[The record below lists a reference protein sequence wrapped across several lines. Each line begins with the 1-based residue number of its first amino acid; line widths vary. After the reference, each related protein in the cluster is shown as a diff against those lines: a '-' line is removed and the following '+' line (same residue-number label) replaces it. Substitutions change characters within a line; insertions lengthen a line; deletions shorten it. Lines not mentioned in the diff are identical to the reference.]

1 MARVLVVDDEAIIT
15 MQLEEKISSMGHK
28 VVGMTS
34 SGEDAIAKAR
44 AIKPDIIL
52 MDIVMPGKINGIA
65 AAKVINKELGIPV
78 IFITSYADDKIIEEV
93 KLVNPYGYIVKPF
106 NELELKAAVQLALS
120 RKKSEESY
128 PKKRGPIKGRGVDKA
143 RDESDDTTEP
153 DTPIAPESKTV
164 LLNNFYQG
172 LLLVL
177 YAPPQTNEAIYKTS
191 IEYGLTN
198 SHHIFFA
205 YHHSRIPKY
214 FNKEIQNGRIITHRL
229 KRGELDTVIPA
240 IGKHRAASQEAE
252 RPKDRKTENPLIW
265 QILIDFSDPED
276 LVQICAI
283 KEYILK
289 MMTEG
294 SPVSGIIALNIE
306 QLSREQI
313 ESVSAGITKVIVST
327 GDETSISIA
336 NHSYPLESLTIVPQA
351 MVDEIVRKS
360 LEPLIL
366 SILNR
371 PLSGYDI
378 VHEIHSRHNVLIPQS
393 RIYTILYELEGQ
405 GILEVKT
412 SGKSK
417 LYVPTE
423 PGKVYI
429 RQKVNEFKFTFQHIF
444 GGVAHEGESISSA
457 K

>member
-65 AAKVINKELGIPV
+65 AAKVIHKELGIPV

-93 KLVNPYGYIVKPF
+93 KRVNPYGYIVKPF
-106 NELELKAAVQLALS
+106 NELELKAAVQLALF
-120 RKKSEESY
+120 RKKSEESE
-128 PKKRGPIKGRGVDKA
+128 PGKRGLKKGRGVDKV
-143 RDESDDTTEP
+143 RDESDDVTEP
-153 DTPIAPESKTV
+153 EATIAPESKTV

-172 LLLVL
+172 LILVL

-205 YHHSRIPKY
+205 YHQSRIPKY

-229 KRGELDTVIPA
+229 KKGELDLVIPA
-240 IGKHRAASQEAE
+240 IEKHRAASQE
-252 RPKDRKTENPLIW
+252 PKKPPIW
-265 QILIDFSDPED
+265 QILIDFSDTGD
-276 LVQICAI
+276 LQQICAI
-283 KEYILK
+283 KEHILK
-289 MMTEG
+289 MMTDG
-294 SPVSGIIALNIE
+294 LLVSAIIALNIE
-306 QLSREQI
+306 QLNREQI

-327 GDETSISIA
+327 GDESSVSIA
-336 NHSYPLESLTIVPQA
+336 DHSYPLESLTIVPQA

-366 SILNR
+366 SILTR

-444 GGVAHEGESISSA
+444 GGVAHEGESIRSA

>member
-1 MARVLVVDDEAIIT
+1 MARVLVVDDEAVIT
-15 MQLEEKISSMGHK
+15 MQLEERISSMGHK
-28 VVGMTS
+28 VVGMAS
-34 SGEDAIAKAR
+34 SGEGAIAKAR
-44 AIKPDIIL
+44 TTKPDIIL
-52 MDIVMPGKINGIA
+52 MDIVMPGKTNGIA
-65 AAKVINKELGIPV
+65 AAKVIDKELGIPV

-93 KLVNPYGYIVKPF
+93 KQVNPYGYIVKPF
-106 NELELKAAVQLALS
+106 NELELKAAVQLALF
-120 RKKSEESY
+120 RKKSEESE
-128 PKKRGPIKGRGVDKA
+128 PGKRGHQKGRGVNKA
-143 RDESDDTTEP
+143 GDVSGDTTEP
-153 DTPIAPESKTV
+153 DASIVPESKTV

-172 LLLVL
+172 LILVL

-191 IEYGLTN
+191 IEYGLAN

-214 FNKEIQNGRIITHRL
+214 FNKEIQNGGIIPHRL

-240 IGKHRAASQEAE
+240 IEKHRAASQETK
-252 RPKDRKTENPLIW
+252 RPPIW
-265 QILIDFSDPED
+265 QILIDFSDTGD

-289 MMTEG
+289 MAPEG

-306 QLSREQI
+306 LLSREQI

-378 VHEIHSRHNVLIPQS
+378 VHEIHSRYNVLIPQS

-417 LYVPTE
+417 LYAPTE
-423 PGKVYI
+423 RGDAYI
-429 RQKVNEFKFTFQHIF
+429 RQKVNEFKYTFQHIF
-444 GGVAHEGESISSA
+444 GGVAHEGESIRSA

>member
-34 SGEDAIAKAR
+34 SGEDAIEKAR
-44 AIKPDIIL
+44 VTKPDIVL
-52 MDIVMPGKINGIA
+52 MDIVMPGKKNGID
-65 AAKVINKELGIPV
+65 AAKVIHKELGIPV
-78 IFITSYADDKIIEEV
+78 IFITSYADDKILEEV
-93 KLVNPYGYIVKPF
+93 KKVNPYGYIVKPF
-106 NELELKAAVQLALS
+106 NELELKATIQLALS
-120 RKKSEESY
+120 RKKSEENE
-128 PKKRGPIKGRGVDKA
+128 PGKRGPRKERGVDKA
-143 RDESDDTTEP
+143 RDESGDTTET
-153 DTPIAPESKTV
+153 DSAIAPESKTV

-172 LLLVL
+172 LILVL
-177 YAPPQTNEAIYKTS
+177 YTPPQTNEAIYKTS
-191 IEYGLTN
+191 IEYGLKN
-198 SHHIFFA
+198 GHRIFFA
-205 YHHSRIPKY
+205 YHQSRIPKY
-214 FNKEIQNGRIITHRL
+214 FYKEIQTGEIVPHRL
-229 KRGELDTVIPA
+229 KQGKLDTVIPA
-240 IGKHRAASQEAE
+240 IGTLFEASQE
-252 RPKDRKTENPLIW
+252 TEKARGW
-265 QILIDFSDPED
+265 QILMDFSDVED
-276 LVQICAI
+276 IGEICAI

-289 MMTEG
+289 MIPED

-327 GDETSISIA
+327 GDEISVSIA
-336 NHSYPLESLTIVPQA
+336 NHSYPLETLSIVPQA
-351 MVDEIVRKS
+351 MIDEIVRKS
-360 LEPLIL
+360 LEPLVL

-393 RIYTILYELEGQ
+393 RIYTILYELERQ

-417 LYVPTE
+417 MYVPTE
-423 PGKVYI
+423 RGGAYI

-444 GGVAHEGESISSA
+444 GGVAHEGESIRSA

>member
-15 MQLEEKISSMGHK
+15 MQLEERISSLGHK
-28 VVGMTS
+28 VIGMAS

-44 AIKPDIIL
+44 VLKPDIVL
-52 MDIVMPGKINGIA
+52 MDIVMPGKTNGIA
-65 AAKVINKELGIPV
+65 AAKVIHEELGIPV
-78 IFITSYADDKIIEEV
+78 IFITSYADDKIIQEV
-93 KLVNPYGYIVKPF
+93 KKVNPYGYIVKPF
-106 NELELKAAVQLALS
+106 NELELKANVELALF
-120 RKKSEESY
+120 RKKNEGIG
-128 PKKRGPIKGRGVDKA
+128 PGKRGHQKGRGVDKA
-143 RDESDDTTEP
+143 GDETDDSTEP
-153 DTPIAPESKTV
+153 EALIALESKTV

-172 LLLVL
+172 LILVL

-198 SHHIFFA
+198 GHRIFFA
-205 YHHSRIPKY
+205 YHKSLIPKY
-214 FNKEIQNGRIITHRL
+214 FNKEIQNGVIIPHRL
-229 KRGELDTVIPA
+229 KQGELATVIPA
-240 IGKHRAASQEAE
+240 IETHRAASQATGRRE
-252 RPKDRKTENPLIW
+252 IW
-265 QILIDFSDPED
+265 QILMDFSDAED
-276 LVQICAI
+276 LVEICAI

-289 MMTEG
+289 MMSES

-313 ESVSAGITKVIVST
+313 ESVSDGITKVIVST

-336 NHSYPLESLTIVPQA
+336 NHSYPLESLSIVPQA

-360 LEPLIL
+360 LEPLVL

-393 RIYTILYELEGQ
+393 RIYAILYELEGQ

-423 PGKVYI
+423 RGKAYI
-429 RQKVNEFKFTFQHIF
+429 HQKVNEFKYTFQHIF
-444 GGVAHEGESISSA
+444 GGVAHEGEDIRSA

>member
-28 VVGMTS
+28 VVGMVS

-44 AIKPDIIL
+44 VAKPDIIL

-65 AAKVINKELGIPV
+65 AAKVIHKELGIPV
-78 IFITSYADDKIIEEV
+78 IFITSYADDKIIDEV

-106 NELELKAAVQLALS
+106 NELELKAAVQLALF
-120 RKKSEESY
+120 RKKSEGSE
-128 PKKRGPIKGRGVDKA
+128 PGKRGHLKGLGVDKA
-143 RDESDDTTEP
+143 EDESGDTIEP
-153 DTPIAPESKTV
+153 DTSIAPESKTV

-172 LLLVL
+172 LILVL

-191 IEYGLTN
+191 IEYGLAN

-205 YHHSRIPKY
+205 YHQSRIPKF
-214 FNKEIQNGRIITHRL
+214 FNKEIQNGGIIPHRL
-229 KRGELDTVIPA
+229 KKGELDTVIPA
-240 IGKHRAASQEAE
+240 IGKHRAELQETKQPAV
-252 RPKDRKTENPLIW
+252 W
-265 QILIDFSDPED
+265 QFLIDFSDPRD

-283 KEYILK
+283 KEHILK
-289 MMTEG
+289 MMTDG
-294 SPVSGIIALNIE
+294 LPVSAIIALNIE

-405 GILEVKT
+405 GIVEVKA

-444 GGVAHEGESISSA
+444 GGVAHEGEGISSA

>member
-28 VVGMTS
+28 VVGMAS

-44 AIKPDIIL
+44 AIKPDIVL

-65 AAKVINKELGIPV
+65 AAKVIHKELDIPI

-93 KLVNPYGYIVKPF
+93 KRVNPYGYIVKPF
-106 NELELKAAVQLALS
+106 NELELKAAVQLALF
-120 RKKSEESY
+120 RKKSEGSE
-128 PKKRGPIKGRGVDKA
+128 PENRGHKKGQGVDKA
-143 RDESDDTTEP
+143 GDESGDSNEP
-153 DTPIAPESKTV
+153 DASIAPESKTV

-172 LLLVL
+172 LILVL

-205 YHHSRIPKY
+205 YQHSRIPKY
-214 FNKEIQNGRIITHRL
+214 FNKEIQNGGIIPHRL
-229 KRGELDTVIPA
+229 KKGEFDTVIPA
-240 IGKHRAASQEAE
+240 INKHRSESQETK
-252 RPKDRKTENPLIW
+252 RPPIW
-265 QILIDFSDPED
+265 QILIDFSDAGD

-283 KEYILK
+283 KDYILK
-289 MMTEG
+289 VISEG
-294 SPVSGIIALNIE
+294 SPLSGIIALNIE

-327 GDETSISIA
+327 GDETSVSIA
-336 NHSYPLESLTIVPQA
+336 DHSYPLESLTIVPQA

-393 RIYTILYELEGQ
+393 RIYTILYELQGQ

-444 GGVAHEGESISSA
+444 GGVAHEGESIRSA

>member
-28 VVGMTS
+28 VVGMAS

-44 AIKPDIIL
+44 VVKPDIVL

-65 AAKVINKELGIPV
+65 AAKVIHKELGIPV

-93 KLVNPYGYIVKPF
+93 KQVNPYGYIVKPF
-106 NELELKAAVQLALS
+106 NELELKAAVQLALY
-120 RKKSEESY
+120 RKKSEEGE
-128 PKKRGPIKGRGVDKA
+128 PKKRGSKKGLDLDKTG
-143 RDESDDTTEP
+143 DESGDSNEP
-153 DTPIAPESKTV
+153 DPSIAPESKTL

-172 LLLVL
+172 LILIL
-177 YAPPQTNEAIYKTS
+177 YTPPQTNEAIYKTS

-205 YHHSRIPKY
+205 YQQSRIPKY
-214 FNKEIQNGRIITHRL
+214 FNKEIQNGGIIPHRL
-229 KRGELDTVIPA
+229 KKGELDTVIPA
-240 IGKHRAASQEAE
+240 IEKHRAASQETK
-252 RPKDRKTENPLIW
+252 RPPIW
-265 QILIDFSDPED
+265 QILINFSDTED

-283 KEYILK
+283 KEHILK
-289 MMTEG
+289 MMTDG

-336 NHSYPLESLTIVPQA
+336 NNSYPLETLTIVPQA

-423 PGKVYI
+423 QGKVYI

-444 GGVAHEGESISSA
+444 GGVADEDESIRSA

>member
-28 VVGMTS
+28 VVGMAS

-44 AIKPDIIL
+44 ATKPDIVL
-52 MDIVMPGKINGIA
+52 MDIVMPGKTNGIA
-65 AAKVINKELGIPV
+65 AAKVIHKELGIPV

-93 KLVNPYGYIVKPF
+93 KQVNPYGYIVKPF
-106 NELELKAAVQLALS
+106 NELELKAAVQLALF
-120 RKKSEESY
+120 RKKNEGSE
-128 PKKRGPIKGRGVDKA
+128 PGKRGHQKGRGVDKA
-143 RDESDDTTEP
+143 GDESDDMTEP
-153 DTPIAPESKTV
+153 EASIAPESKTV

-172 LLLVL
+172 LILVL

-205 YHHSRIPKY
+205 YHQSRIPKY
-214 FNKEIQNGRIITHRL
+214 FNKEIRDGVILPHRL
-229 KRGELDTVIPA
+229 KRGELDTVIPT
-240 IGKHRAASQEAE
+240 IEKHRAASRETGKA
-252 RPKDRKTENPLIW
+252 RSW
-265 QILIDFSDPED
+265 QILMDFSDTGD
-276 LVQICAI
+276 LAQICAI
-283 KEYILK
+283 KEHILK
-289 MMTEG
+289 MAPED

-327 GDETSISIA
+327 GDESSVSIA

-393 RIYTILYELEGQ
+393 RIYTILYELEGH

-444 GGVAHEGESISSA
+444 GGVAHESESIRSA